1 MDIMQ
6 KRTWAEIDL
15 DAAAHNLAE
24 IRRRIGEK
32 TMLCCVIKADAY
44 GHGAVRLAREYEAL
58 GADWLAVSNIE
69 EALQLRR
76 AGVSLPLLVLGYTP
90 PEAAGQLSENNV
102 SQCAYSTAYC
112 AALSES
118 AVKSGVSVK
127 IHVKVD
133 TGMSRLGFYFQDAAR
148 DTAAVGEI
156 AAACRLPGLVP
167 EGIFTHFAV
176 ADGGEAG
183 EAFTARQLDC
193 FAQLVESLAGVGV
206 TFPIRHCAN
215 SGATLDYPESHMDMV
230 RAGVILYGLEPSADV
245 LHPGDF
251 RPVLRLRSVISHV
264 KAVEPGSDI
273 SYGRTYTAPS
283 RVRVATIPIGY
294 ADGYS
299 RQLSNRGSV
308 LVHGVR
314 CPILGKVCMD
324 QCMIDVTA
332 VPAAQVGDV
341 VTLIGRDGDEEI
353 RVDELAGLLDTIH
366 YEIVCGISKRVTRVY
381 TKNGREDS
389 VFDCILD
396 LPRSGSERTG

>member
-1 MDIMQ
+1 M
-6 KRTWAEIDL
+6 
-15 DAAAHNLAE
+15 
-24 IRRRIGEK
+24 
-32 TMLCCVIKADAY
+32 
-44 GHGAVRLAREYEAL
+44 
-58 GADWLAVSNIE
+58 
-69 EALQLRR
+69 
-76 AGVSLPLLVLGYTP
+76 
-90 PEAAGQLSENNV
+90 
-102 SQCAYSTAYC
+102 
-112 AALSES
+112 
-118 AVKSGVSVK
+118 
-127 IHVKVD
+127 
-133 TGMSRLGFYFQDAAR
+133 
-148 DTAAVGEI
+148 
-156 AAACRLPGLVP
+156 P

-193 FAQLVESLAGVGV
+193 FAQLVESLAGAGV